1 MECTQVQ
8 CVLWLA
14 EMQSVKRV
22 QRRFQTDGGIA
33 PPTRDSILHWDKQ
46 LQGTGSFVCQTEKWR
61 KPHITQADVDRV
73 QASFVCSP
81 QKSSRKAS
89 RQLNTP
95 TSTDH
100 DVVHKQLQLHV
111 LKPDDCPRQRQFTEE
126 SLEMIYNDETYLSR
140 IGFSDE
146 ATFHVCGKVNRHN
159 CRR

>member
-73 QASFVCSP
+73 QASFYVAHRNP
-81 QKSSRKAS
+81 
-89 RQLNTP
+89 
-95 TSTDH
+95 
-100 DVVHKQLQLHV
+100 V
-111 LKPDDCPRQRQFTEE
+111 E
-126 SLEMIYNDETYLSR
+126 
-140 IGFSDE
+140 
-146 ATFHVCGKVNRHN
+146 RHQGS
-159 CRR
+159 